1 MAEEKEE
8 SKADEFI
15 NAIESLVINIMMWR
29 LSEAK
34 LINSKSSGQVYF
46 DRIEESK
53 ADLKE
58 LMETE

>member
-15 NAIESLVINIMMWR
+15 NAIESLVLNIMMWR

>member
-46 DRIEESK
+46 DRIAEAK

>member
-46 DRIEESK
+46 DRIEEAK